1 MLTEE
6 RNLRS
11 TNLDQKSTREILEII
26 NTEDQQVP
34 SLVQA
39 AIPQI
44 EQAVAVIVDRFQLR
58 GRLFYVGAGTSGRIG
73 ILDAV
78 ECVPTFG
85 VSDELV
91 QGVIAGGEPAIVHS
105 VEGAEDD
112 AQTGQQDLVD
122 RAVTAQDVIV
132 GIAASGRTPYVLGAV
147 AYANEIGAAT
157 VGIACNVPS
166 KLLDAVQ
173 IPIGVPVGPEVL
185 TGSTR
190 MKAGTATKL
199 ILNMLSTTS
208 MIRIGKS
215 YGNLMVDVQPTN
227 EKLVKRAIG
236 IIQQITGCDL
246 QTASQ
251 HLAESGN
258 KVKVAII
265 MIAKDC
271 TRGKAEIAL
280 QASGGFLRQALET
293 ENEED

>member
-11 TNLDQKSTREILEII
+11 TNLDQKSTQEILEII

-44 EQAVAVIVDRFQLR
+44 EQAVAVIVDRFQSG

-85 VSDELV
+85 VSAELV

-112 AQTGQQDLVD
+112 AQAGQQDLVD
-122 RAVTAQDVIV
+122 RGVTAQDVIV

-157 VGIACNVPS
+157 VGIACNAPS
-166 KLLDAVQ
+166 KLLDAVR

-208 MIRIGKS
+208 MIQIGKS

-227 EKLVKRAIG
+227 EKLVKRAVG
-236 IIQQITGCDL
+236 IIQQVTGCDL

-251 HLAESGN
+251 HLAESDN
-258 KVKVAII
+258 QVKVAII

-271 TRGKAEIAL
+271 TRGEAEIAL